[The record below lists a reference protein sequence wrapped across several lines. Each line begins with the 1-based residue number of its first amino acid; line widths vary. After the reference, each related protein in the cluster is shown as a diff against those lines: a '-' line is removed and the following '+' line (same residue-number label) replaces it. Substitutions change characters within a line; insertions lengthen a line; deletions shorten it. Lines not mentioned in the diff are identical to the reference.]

1 MLIFHSDAYPNCE
14 WTEMHAVF
22 AFTGGFRAVGP
33 NSSEQLFDTRFFE
46 YIAQKKIDLPD
57 VSLEEIQDKSKGDYI
72 SQTVTVIQTL
82 WFALQAINR
91 TVQGL
96 PVTALELTTLA
107 HVAFNV
113 FICLCWWNKPL
124 NVMVPIDVPLK
135 EGKSQEQKGGEAH
148 QQVDK
153 GSEGQSVPEPQLD
166 GDSRPLLKQFQD
178 NESQKTQVQ
187 PSFRVKLAARF
198 PLLNMPLSLS
208 GPRRIFSVILLTC
221 LGTISGIFGA
231 IHCIAWNSKFPS
243 YAESILWRVSATI
256 VTTLPFIFY
265 FVFTSYL

>member
-1 MLIFHSDAYPNCE
+1 MLGALVAPELILGGAYEEWTKSCRELKIVLGKFRSTVNSQAALMLIFHSDAYPNCE
-14 WTEMHAVF
+14 WTEMHAMF

-46 YIAQKKIDLPD
+46 YIAEKKIDLPD

-72 SQTVTVIQTL
+72 AQTVTVIQTL

-113 FICLCWWNKPL
+113 FICCCWWNKPL

-135 EGKSQEQKGGEAH
+135 EGESQEQKGGEVH

-153 GSEGQSVPEPQLD
+153 GSEGQSVPEPQSD
-166 GDSRPLLKQFQD
+166 GDTFQLVKVCRLL
-178 NESQKTQVQ
+178 
-187 PSFRVKLAARF
+187 
-198 PLLNMPLSLS
+198 
-208 GPRRIFSVILLTC
+208 
-221 LGTISGIFGA
+221 GIVDR
-231 IHCIAWNSKFPS
+231 
-243 YAESILWRVSATI
+243 Y
-256 VTTLPFIFY
+256 
-265 FVFTSYL
+265 